1 MVLGMTASLTP
12 RILVPLVSGVAFVAA
27 AAVSVTLATGQGR
40 RFRKAV
46 FSVAN
51 LPDIHDSIAARSPHV
66 AAVMDYDRL
75 LTGHVVPT
83 SSGPA
88 RIGFANGSYGIY
100 IDLGEHRS
108 YLPLRPAA
116 RVGR

>member
-1 MVLGMTASLTP
+1 MNAFFTP
-12 RILVPLVSGVAFVAA
+12 RVLAPLVSGVAFVAA
-27 AAVSVTLATGQGR
+27 VAVSVSLATGRGR
-40 RFRKAV
+40 RFRRAV
-46 FSVAN
+46 LSVAN
-51 LPDIHDSIAARSPHV
+51 LPDIHDSIAAQSPHV

-75 LTGHVVPT
+75 LTGRVVPT